1 MMCDNS
7 FLKCFLL
14 LASVTLYF
22 PGFPTH
28 LAAFLNSPLLG
39 YSLLTFK
46 YLSSTEYRYP
56 NSALYLS
63 LLPEGFSYHMQANNS
78 QILHCILV
86 SDYSFELQTYIFNYL
101 FNISKLVISFSQLFF
116 FQCPRFSVN
125 YIIIFSAIQDRH
137 QESSFIFFSLLCTT
151 TNPIASPVHST
162 FQCLIY

>member
-1 MMCDNS
+1 MQKPDCTGLKSKWKVKKKDMMCDNS

-63 LLPEGFSYHMQANNS
+63 LLPEGFSYHM
-78 QILHCILV
+78 
-86 SDYSFELQTYIFNYL
+86 
-101 FNISKLVISFSQLFF
+101 
-116 FQCPRFSVN
+116 
-125 YIIIFSAIQDRH
+125 
-137 QESSFIFFSLLCTT
+137 
-151 TNPIASPVHST
+151 
-162 FQCLIY
+162 